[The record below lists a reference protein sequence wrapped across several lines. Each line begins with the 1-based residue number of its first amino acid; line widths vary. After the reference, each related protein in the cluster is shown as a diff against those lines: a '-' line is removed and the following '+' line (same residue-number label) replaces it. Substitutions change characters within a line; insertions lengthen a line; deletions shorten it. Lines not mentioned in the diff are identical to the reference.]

1 VRNHACPRCW
11 EVIEQPTY
19 VAADV
24 LSEGAV
30 IEEAAAAAPA
40 PGAEQPYEHYRNYEQ
55 PAQSYVAAPT
65 LTQDLPTVAYAPAPV
80 APVRDRRKLRLGRA
94 IFIGLVAGL
103 LVAGGLI
110 ALEAVGPRLRG
121 NEPDQIELVRE
132 AFPDLDFAISPPRS
146 WDVRPQ
152 RVSGLSAVTF
162 IEPAREG
169 AARRFRMT
177 LDTLPFDTARREAD
191 DRDRTS
197 GSSYDEI
204 NIIDGVQLDGR
215 KAFRHMY
222 ILGDEYRETWWIERG
237 SRTYRLEF
245 WAPLS
250 RREDSAQLYVRIARS
265 LDVL

>member
-1 VRNHACPRCW
+1 VF
-11 EVIEQPTY
+11 
-19 VAADV
+19 
-24 LSEGAV
+24 SEGAV

-40 PGAEQPYEHYRNYEQ
+40 PSAVPDQPYEQYQQYEQ
-55 PAQSYVAAPT
+55 TYQQVAAPT
-65 LTQDLPTVAYAPAPV
+65 LTQEAPIAAYAPAPP
-80 APVRDRRKLRLGRA
+80 APPRDRRKLRLGRA

-121 NEPDQIELVRE
+121 NEPDQVELVRE
-132 AFPDLDFAISPPRS
+132 AFPDLDFAISAPRS

-162 IEPAREG
+162 IEPVREG
-169 AARRFRMT
+169 ANRRFRMT
-177 LDTLPFDTARREAD
+177 LDRPSLDGARREAD
-191 DRDRTS
+191 DRDGAA

-237 SRTYRLEF
+237 PRTYRLEF

-250 RREDSAQLYVRIARS
+250 RREDSAQLYVRIART
-265 LDVL
+265 LEVL